1 MQTNVL
7 EATSLRQQNAV
18 HKGQG
23 VRDNSVPFLDSSIP
37 LKDAS
42 HGDVVSYSVETIW
55 RKAECIA
62 TLACGRRVKLRD
74 AWQFIGYTGHNPARF
89 MLFLCNGRHVE
100 VQIDTRRAVVA
111 VEQNHRAGAIR
122 HWFRTLVGRFAFDL
136 GVQSMQAKTP
146 DRNRVYTTIDGGQFT
161 LALDASRCVSI

>member
-1 MQTNVL
+1 MHANVL
-7 EATSLRQQNAV
+7 DTPSHRQQSIRASGQAV
-18 HKGQG
+18 LNQ
-23 VRDNSVPFLDSSIP
+23 SASYLDSRIP

-42 HGDVVSYSVETIW
+42 HADVVSYSVETIW

-161 LALDASRCVSI
+161 LAG

>member
-1 MQTNVL
+1 MHANVL
-7 EATSLRQQNAV
+7 DTPSHRQQSIRASGQAV
-18 HKGQG
+18 LNQ
-23 VRDNSVPFLDSSIP
+23 SASYLDSKIP

-42 HGDVVSYSVETIW
+42 HADVVSYSVETIW

-62 TLACGRRVKLRD
+62 TLACGRRVKLHD

-146 DRNRVYTTIDGGQFT
+146 DRNRIYTTIDGGQFT
-161 LALDASRCVSI
+161 LAG

>member
-1 MQTNVL
+1 MHANVL
-7 EATSLRQQNAV
+7 DTPSHRQQSIRASGQAV
-18 HKGQG
+18 LNQ
-23 VRDNSVPFLDSSIP
+23 SASYLDSRIP

-42 HGDVVSYSVETIW
+42 HADVVSYSVETIW

-146 DRNRVYTTIDGGQFT
+146 DRSRVYTTIDGGQFT
-161 LALDASRCVSI
+161 LAG